1 MRLFVSLLVL
11 LSAAAFTLP
20 AHAGDMTGVDGA
32 TSTVMQEGQSS
43 FSGLGIRLRFH
54 PSALIRNIEVM
65 PTIEY
70 WRNSN
75 SVSAFGIE
83 STRKDATIGLDAR
96 YVFYRDG
103 WEPYVGGGFAVHFL
117 SSTVNAPTL
126 GLIEANDALTKGG
139 LAALVGVSVPLT
151 TKISNFFELK
161 YHHITDY
168 RQLKL
173 NWGITYNL

>member
-1 MRLFVSLLVL
+1 MRLSVPLFVLFF
-11 LSAAAFTLP
+11 AAALAPP
-20 AHAGDMTGVDGA
+20 AHAGDLTGIDGA
-32 TSTVMQEGQSS
+32 TATVMQEGQSS
-43 FSGLGIRLRFH
+43 FSGLALRLRFH
-54 PSALIRNIEVM
+54 PAALIRNIEVM

-83 STRKDATIGLDAR
+83 STRKDATLGVDAR

-103 WEPYVGGGFAVHFL
+103 WEPYLGAGLAVHFL
-117 SSTVNAPTL
+117 SATVNAPSL
-126 GLIEANDALTKGG
+126 GLIEANDSLTKGG
-139 LAALVGVSVPLT
+139 LAALAGVSVPLT

-161 YHHITDY
+161 YHHVTDY